1 MGLQFRGKH
10 ETILHDTTAE
20 IDVEGGLN
28 SGKTILC
35 LTKELRAAQKW
46 AGIWVLIAR
55 WTDEAVRTL
64 LRPPFEQVAR
74 IEGVSVAWNEKEHY
88 YALENGSRIY
98 AFGLKTQSQ
107 DPEQRYG
114 KIRGFAGS
122 RIYIDQAEQLP
133 KDIAEELRARLRP
146 DIEAS
151 HKGITYPTQLTF
163 SPNPTNDG
171 TWLATQFPIRNTIKG
186 RRYYALS
193 LFDNQHN
200 LSQDSID
207 SILRTYPPEHPKHQT
222 VVLGQRGL
230 NVIGDAI
237 YEMQFDRKA
246 HVRELVLRDD
256 MPCIEALEVGKH
268 NPVWLLAQR
277 SFHGGLN
284 FLGGIIGRRMMLDDF
299 LPVVKRYRGDW
310 IPTGAELKTCS
321 GPMGIST
328 SGYTLMNQL
337 QAGGFRPIWRPD
349 GNAPD
354 VQLAMIEYIGGEL
367 RRRTVAREEAI
378 GISNDASRWLSID
391 PRDGSVREVP
401 FLAFAFE
408 GGYVYDSHTLSVG
421 NKEIRQPYADD
432 EYANAMRCVEHIA
445 LNFCAGMPTDA
456 EQRERERRMRAEMA
470 VEGPSAGLGLHG
482 WMST

>member
-1 MGLQFRGKH
+1 MSQLEFRGQHLK
-10 ETILHDTTAE
+10 ILHDTTAE

-35 LTKELRAAQKW
+35 LAKELRAAVKW
-46 AGIWVLIAR
+46 RGIWILVSR

-64 LRPPFEQVAR
+64 LRPPLEQVAR
-74 IEGVSVAWNEKEHY
+74 IEQIAIAWNDKEHY

-107 DPEQRYG
+107 EPEQRYG

-151 HKGITYPTQLTF
+151 HLGISYPTQLTF

-171 TWLATQFPIRNTIKG
+171 TWLAAQFPIKNTIKG
-186 RRYYALS
+186 RHYYALS
-193 LFDNQHN
+193 LFDNAHN
-200 LSQDSID
+200 LKQDSID
-207 SILRTYPPEHPKHQT
+207 SILRIYPVEHPKHQT

-230 NVIGDAI
+230 NVIGDPI
-237 YEMQFDRKA
+237 YEVQFDRKV
-246 HVRELVLRDD
+246 HVREIPSRDD
-256 MPCIEALEVGKH
+256 FAFIEALEVGKH

-284 FLGGIIGRRMMLDDF
+284 FLGGIIGKRMMLDDF
-299 LPVVKRYRGDW
+299 LPIVKRYRSDW
-310 IPTGAELKTCS
+310 MPDGAEIKTCT
-321 GPMGIST
+321 GPLGIST
-328 SGYTLMNQL
+328 SGYTLSNQL
-337 QAGGFRPIWRPD
+337 TGAHFQPIYRPD
-349 GNAPD
+349 GNSPD

-378 GISNDASRWLSID
+378 GISNDTTRWLSFST
-391 PRDGSVREVP
+391 DGAMREVP

-408 GGYVYDSHTLSVG
+408 GGYVWDPHMVSVG
-421 NKEIRQPYADD
+421 SKEVRQPFADD
-432 EYANAMRCVEHIA
+432 EYANVMRCVEHLA
-445 LNFCAGMPTDA
+445 LNFCAGLPTDA
-456 EQRERERRMRAEMA
+456 EKRERERRMRQDATIQGFGA
-470 VEGPSAGLGLHG
+470 AGGAHG
-482 WMST
+482 WLVS